1 MLKLNYGT
9 GAGRANRQTSEPR
22 KTSIIVMPATISGV
36 AYSVAS
42 ILLTTIPVTR
52 TEVMALAAVMLALGE
67 MVAATAT
74 EIFALR

>member
-1 MLKLNYGT
+1 MPKLNNGA
-9 GAGRANRQTSEPR
+9 GAGRAHRQTSEPR
-22 KTSIIVMPATISGV
+22 KTSIIAMPATISGV